1 MSVVGPRGRI
11 LTMVAVGVLG
21 AGCGTAEPQQE
32 EVPQVPQQEEAPR
45 QTTPMASSS
54 GWSAA
59 GIMLPGTVNSDELK
73 DVVVEPSTGNVLVA
87 GYENGVLG
95 MASVDPSGNA
105 RGVIMRYDSNLFLLD
120 KISIDSSSSAEVVEA
135 LALSPTSQ
143 DIYFTGRTT
152 GSFNA
157 TPNAGQ
163 FDTLVGWV
171 DASNSKKIFQ
181 FGHERPEHPVR
192 LAVDPNGAL
201 IVSGHTDTYI
211 PSNYVDAWEDPFVL
225 KLNRGTATNGT
236 PTLTTAWE
244 VSSNTAAS
252 DVLPGMTVDSSANIY
267 VSGANPNGSSR
278 GMYIKQLNPSTGLM
292 SWYSQQSIV
301 SLDMAAALA
310 ISPLNGNN
318 LLMAGSTYALLGKQQ
333 FGQQDAVVRMMDKNT
348 RAFLWTQQFGSAES
362 EWVTDMTQ
370 DAQGNIYVVGE
381 TLGSVDPLVQPQGDY
396 DIFVLKLDSNGLNPQ
411 VFQIGS
417 DMDDHPAAVAV
428 DANGTIYVVGYS
440 AGSLFQGQTNKGNH
454 DSFLL
459 KLVPPSSGGIGI

>member
-21 AGCGTAEPQQE
+21 AGCGTAEPQQGAAE
-32 EVPQVPQQEEAPR
+32 PQQEELPR
-45 QTTPMASSS
+45 QSTPQSSS
-54 GWSAA
+54 PGWSAT
-59 GIMLPGTVNSDELK
+59 GIMLPGTVNSDELN

-87 GYENGVLG
+87 GYENGLLG

-105 RGVIMRYDSNLFLLD
+105 RGIIMRYDSNLFLLD
-120 KISIDSSSSAEVVEA
+120 KISIDSSLSAEVVEA
-135 LALSPTSQ
+135 LALSPSSQ

-163 FDTLVGWV
+163 FDTLAGWV
-171 DASNSKKIFQ
+171 DATNSKKIFQ
-181 FGHERPEHPVR
+181 FGHQRPEHPVR

-211 PSNYVDAWEDPFVL
+211 PSNYVEAWEDPFVL

-236 PTLTTAWE
+236 PTLTPAWE
-244 VSSNTAAS
+244 VLYNTSAS
-252 DVLPGMTVDSSANIY
+252 DVLPGLTVDSSANIY
-267 VSGANPNGSSR
+267 VSGANPNGTSR
-278 GMYIKQLNPSTGLM
+278 GMYVKQLTPSGATG
-292 SWYSQQSIV
+292 WYSQQSIV
-301 SLDMAAALA
+301 SLDMAAALS
-310 ISPLNGNN
+310 ISPLDGNN

-333 FGQQDAVVRMMDKNT
+333 FGQQDAVVRMLDKNT
-348 RAFLWTQQFGSAES
+348 RAILWTQQFGSAES

-396 DIFVLKLDSNGLNPQ
+396 DIFVIKLDSNGLNPQ

-417 DMDDHPAAVAV
+417 SMDDHPSAVAV

-440 AGSLFQGQTNKGNH
+440 SGSLFQGQTNKGSH
-454 DSFLL
+454 DAFLL
-459 KLVPPSSGGIGI
+459 KLVPPGSGGIGI